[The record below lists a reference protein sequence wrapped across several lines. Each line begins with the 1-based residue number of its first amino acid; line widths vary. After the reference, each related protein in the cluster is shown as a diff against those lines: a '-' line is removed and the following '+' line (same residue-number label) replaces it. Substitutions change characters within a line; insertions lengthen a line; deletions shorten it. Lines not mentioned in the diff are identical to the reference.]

1 MVFLLELGPKKKTVP
16 GSSASRTSRT
26 KLRFFWSVRSPP
38 SPTPPSSSP
47 TSPPPP
53 FEKPRP
59 PFYHHTGPGPAPED
73 VGAGGVPLGLG
84 QVRGQLLIILVD
96 VAVHHLDHDLDHRL
110 PGSPSPPW
118 WTTASVGISAL
129 LSRWTNFLKNQTK
142 QLFLLQIKVMV
153 GALLVFMA
161 AVAIYFLCT
170 SEVEA

>member
-110 PGSPSPPW
+110 PGSPSTPW
-118 WTTASVGISAL
+118 WTTALVGIGPL
-129 LSRWTNFLKNQTK
+129 HSRWTNFLANQTK
-142 QLFLLQIKVMV
+142 FCSKVLV
-153 GALLVFMA
+153 GVLVSVA

-170 SEVEA
+170 SEA

>member
-1 MVFLLELGPKKKTVP
+1 MWKLISNP
-16 GSSASRTSRT
+16 SASAYFVFSSWEP
-26 KLRFFWSVRSPP
+26 LGILISVMAYYSLSKKNFYFHFGKTTLEMMCCEVRIQGWCGVVAARRR
-38 SPTPPSSSP
+38 
-47 TSPPPP
+47 
-53 FEKPRP
+53 RP
-59 PFYHHTGPGPAPED
+59 PDQGEARGSH
-73 VGAGGVPLGLG
+73 
-84 QVRGQLLIILVD
+84 VRRRHVEVLLVD

-110 PGSPSPPW
+110 PGSPSTLW

-129 LSRWTNFLKNQTK
+129 DSRWTNFLKNQTK